1 MYLTLDDFVQLGLL
15 ILAVIKI
22 VYEITKK
29 H

>member
-1 MYLTLDDFVQLGLL
+1 MYLTLGDFVQLCLL
-15 ILAVIKI
+15 ILAVIKF